1 VSWAIWITGLPG
13 SGKSVLAR
21 QAARRLQAAGEPVT
35 VLELDEIRKVVTP
48 SPRYSDTEREVV
60 YHGLAH
66 MAAVLTG
73 AGVRVIVDA
82 TAHRRDWR
90 TRARAAIPRFAE
102 VQLCCP
108 LDVCRQREAVRRDTH
123 APRGIYAKAGL
134 PGARVP
140 GMDVVYEPALSP
152 ELTLDTGRL
161 EPWIAAQ
168 EIVALART
176 LEGGSPPRPA
186 WPSRPGCVV
195 WIHGRPGSGKTTLAR
210 GVARALSRAKVA
222 TEVLELTA
230 FQRALLPAKGVCTA
244 TEEVMH
250 RVFIWTA
257 KILADQGLVV
267 IVDAT
272 TPRRA
277 WRDLA
282 RCLIPSFAEVQLVCP
297 AEVSAEREQAV
308 RWRGPCDP
316 TASPASWAAG
326 PEICLDYE
334 ESPAPELTL
343 NTHVV
348 GRWSAV
354 WQVVALARRLLR
366 PKGGYAATV
375 GPGCA
380 REDELGVD
388 QSPRGKDN
396 HHEGHALGHQG

>member
-13 SGKSVLAR
+13 SGKSALAR
-21 QAARRLQAAGEPVT
+21 EAARRLEALGEPVT

-60 YHGLAH
+60 YRGLAH
-66 MAAVLTG
+66 MAAVLTE

-82 TAHRRDWR
+82 TAHRRAW
-90 TRARAAIPRFAE
+90 RARARTAIPRFAE

-108 LDVCRQREAVRRDTH
+108 LEVCREREAARRDSH
-123 APRGIYAKAGL
+123 APRGIYAQAGR

-152 ELTLDTGRL
+152 ELTLDTARL
-161 EPWIAAQ
+161 EPEIAAQ

-186 WPSRPGCVV
+186 WPGRPGCVI
-195 WIHGRPGSGKTTLAR
+195 WITGRPGSGKTTLAR
-210 GVARALSRAKVA
+210 GVAGALSQARVA
-222 TEVLELTA
+222 NEVLEFTA
-230 FQRALLPAKGVCTA
+230 FQRALLPAAGVSAA

-250 RVFIWTA
+250 RFFIWTA

-308 RWRGPCDP
+308 RWGGPRDR
-316 TASPASWAAG
+316 TASPAALAAG

-334 ESPAPELTL
+334 ESPAAELTL

-354 WQVVALARRLLR
+354 WQVVALTRRLLR
-366 PKGGYAATV
+366 PKGGHAATV
-375 GPGCA
+375 GPGSA
-380 REDELGVD
+380 REE
-388 QSPRGKDN
+388 
-396 HHEGHALGHQG
+396 EC